1 MSYVF
6 VVDTNRKP
14 RDPVHPGRA
23 RWLLKQKKAAIL
35 RRYPFTIILK
45 TERKDEPVQP
55 LRLKIDPGS
64 KTTGMAVVND
74 AKGQVVFA
82 AEVEHRGQVI
92 KKRLDDRRAIRRS
105 RRQRKTRYRPAR
117 FNNRRKKEGWLA
129 PSIESRMHNVMTW
142 VQRFRSFCPIEA
154 ISQELV
160 KFDLQAMDNPEI
172 AGVQYQQGTL
182 YGYEMREYLLEKWQR
197 QCSYCQKE
205 NIPLQVEHIVPR
217 AKGGTNRASNLCLAC
232 DACNKAKGTQDLAVF
247 LAKKPVLLRKI
258 QAQAKA
264 SLKDA
269 SAVNATRWQFYRR
282 LKETG
287 LPIECG
293 SGGLT
298 KFNRTQRGVEKT
310 HWLDAVCIGTSTPKR
325 LDTKHVRP
333 LLIKAM
339 GHGSRQMC
347 RMDRFGFPRTSAK
360 GARRV
365 FGFCTGDLVTAVVL
379 TGKKQ
384 GTYLGRVAVRTS
396 GSFNITTEHA
406 TIQGINH
413 RCCVVVQR
421 GDGYQYAQGVRHSSH
436 A

>member
-6 VVDTNRKP
+6 VVDTNRTP

-23 RWLLKQKKAAIL
+23 RWLLQHKKAAIL
-35 RRYPFTIILK
+35 RRYPFTIVLK
-45 TERKDEPVQP
+45 TEQKDEPVQP

-74 AKGQVVFA
+74 ATGQVVFA

-117 FNNRRKKEGWLA
+117 WANRRKKEGWLP
-129 PSIESRMHNVMTW
+129 PSIKSRIHHVMTW
-142 VQRFRSFCPIEA
+142 VNRFRRWCPIEA
-154 ISQELV
+154 ISQEVV
-160 KFDLQAMDNPEI
+160 KFDLQAMDNPDI
-172 AGVQYQQGTL
+172 SGVEYQQGTR
-182 YGYEMREYLLEKWQR
+182 YGYELREYVLEKWQR
-197 QCSYCQKE
+197 RCSYCQKE
-205 NIPLQVEHIVPR
+205 NIALQLEHIVPR

-232 DACNKAKGTQDLAVF
+232 DACNKSKGTQDLAVF
-247 LAKKPVLLRKI
+247 LAKKPDLLRKI
-258 QAQAKA
+258 QAQSKA
-264 SLKDA
+264 PLKDA
-269 SAVNATRWQFYRR
+269 AAVNATRWHLYRC

-298 KFNRTQRGVEKT
+298 KFNRTQRGFEKT
-310 HWLDAVCIGTSTPKR
+310 HWLDAANVGRSTPEQ
-325 LDTKHVRP
+325 LHAKHVRP

-347 RMDRFGFPRTSAK
+347 RMDASGFPRTSAK

-365 FGFCTGDLVTAVVL
+365 HGFWTGDLVKAIVL

-396 GSFNITTEHA
+396 GFFNITTEHA
-406 TIQGINH
+406 TIQGISH

-421 GDGYQYAQGVRHSSH
+421 GDGYQYAKGVRHSSH

>member
-14 RDPVHPGRA
+14 LDPIHPGRA

-45 TERKDEPVQP
+45 TEHEDEPVQP

-74 AKGQVVFA
+74 AAGRVLFA

-92 KKRLDDRRAIRRS
+92 KKCLDDRRVSRRS

-129 PSIESRMHNVMTW
+129 PSIESRIHNVMTW
-142 VQRFRSFCPIEA
+142 VQRFRRWCPIEA

-160 KFDLQAMDNPEI
+160 KFDMQKMDNPEI
-172 AGVQYQQGTL
+172 AGVEYQQGTL
-182 YGYEMREYLLEKWQR
+182 YGYELKEYLLEKWHR
-197 QCSYCQKE
+197 RCSYCQKE
-205 NIPLQVEHIVPR
+205 NVPLQVEHIVPR

-232 DACNKAKGTQDLAVF
+232 DACNKAKGTRDVREF
-247 LAKKPVLLRKI
+247 LVKKPDLLKKI

-264 SLKDA
+264 PLKDA
-269 SAVNATRWQFYRR
+269 AAVNVSRWALYRR

-298 KFNRTQRGVEKT
+298 KFNRTQRGLEKT
-310 HWLDAVCIGTSTPKR
+310 HWLDASCVGTSTPEH
-325 LDTKHVRP
+325 LHTKHIRP
-333 LLIKAM
+333 LFIKAM
-339 GHGSRQMC
+339 GHGNRRMC
-347 RMDRFGFPRTSAK
+347 ATDAYGFPRQHRQRQK
-360 GARRV
+360 RY
-365 FGFCTGDLVTAVVL
+365 FGFQTGDIVRVVIPK
-379 TGKKQ
+379 GKQ
-384 GTYLGRVAVRTS
+384 AGTHSGRVTVRAS
-396 GSFNITTEHA
+396 GSFK
-406 TIQGINH
+406 
-413 RCCVVVQR
+413 VR
-421 GDGYQYAQGVRHSSH
+421 GQVEAQCSHKYCTAIHKSDGWQYK
-436 A
+436 